1 MFRCSSRRGCHSG
14 VKRLKYGHVQDQ
26 VEHGENPPFSS
37 SNPPLF
43 SLNETQPA
51 HELSSLGALRAIWY
65 LLDRCRG
72 PFRCCPATYSRNAWN
87 PMLLCC
93 YVCDCTPTV

>member
-1 MFRCSSRRGCHSG
+1 MGTSRTKLSME
-14 VKRLKYGHVQDQ
+14 KT
-26 VEHGENPPFSS
+26 PFSS

-65 LLDRCRG
+65 LLE
-72 PFRCCPATYSRNAWN
+72 ATITMITTKPN
-87 PMLLCC
+87 PLEVLF
-93 YVCDCTPTV
+93 D